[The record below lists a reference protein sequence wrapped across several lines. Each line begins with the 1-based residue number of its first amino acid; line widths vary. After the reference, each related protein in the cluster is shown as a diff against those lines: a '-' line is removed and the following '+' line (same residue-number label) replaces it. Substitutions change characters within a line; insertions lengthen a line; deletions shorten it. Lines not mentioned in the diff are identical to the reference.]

1 MSSYEAAH
9 HSRDEPPYLAPY
21 GLQTAPFPSQ
31 HDDRFLYLDANR
43 QQQLEMLREL
53 TGYNQLLL
61 TVIGEW
67 GIGKTSL
74 KQRYIN
80 TAAPDWLISE
90 INGHPMMDAEEL
102 LSTIAQGFGFIDI
115 PASPAELQNNL
126 YQYLASLQHKD
137 TIPVLVVDDAH
148 ELSQE
153 ALEALFYLSDAEASE
168 GNLLRTILF
177 CEPSI
182 SVMLDSTAIEP
193 LKQRI
198 THSMKLTPFDEQQT
212 AEYLRHR
219 MAVAGLEGSSP
230 FSPTE
235 IKRIYNASEGIPE
248 KINETAHLVLCG
260 DELDDLDILDD
271 ITEEE
276 STAARSLNLR
286 HVIIGAV
293 TILVIAAVLLW
304 REDIRQLFNK
314 PAATSIASVTEDN
327 PQPSETGGAVEQE
340 AAAEKTIQLGIA
352 EPVQQ
357 ATINQEVESNR
368 AKTEETTASGT
379 TEPVSAAGLDEQKP
393 APTLVVSA
401 IEPDPVPASDKQQT
415 LTLKGEGFDA
425 TTRITVEWA
434 NQRKTLLQNRLH
446 LVNENRLDF
455 DITVGTKPDTWVVI
469 VRNPQTGG
477 RATTQFVV
485 KPVATKTAT
494 PAADHPDSLDDLAWL
509 KRQPANHFTLQ
520 LLASPQITS
529 LQEFV
534 KQHDLAGKA
543 VMFETRAKDGK
554 PWYAL
559 AHGSYP
565 SRQAAEQAS
574 QALPAGI
581 KPWIRRFASIQE
593 GLARPPVS
601 VLPAKSVPQGNNLQ
615 DHAAWLWAQDPSHY
629 TLQLLAGRNEQ
640 AVTQFIA
647 RHHLA
652 GQAVFYQ
659 TTREDKPWY
668 VLVMGSFADRARA
681 LGARDKLPADLR
693 QQSPWPRAFS
703 EVHADL
709 SRH

>member
-21 GLQTAPFPSQ
+21 GLQTAPFPSG

-80 TAAPDWLISE
+80 SADSNWLISE

-102 LSTIAQGFGFIDI
+102 LSTIAQGFGLIDI
-115 PASPAELQNNL
+115 PASPAGLQNNL
-126 YQYLASLQHKD
+126 YQYLAGLQHKD
-137 TIPVLVVDDAH
+137 TIPVLIVDDAH

-153 ALEALFYLSDAEASE
+153 ALEALFYLCDAEASE

-219 MAVAGLEGSSP
+219 LAVAGLEGSNP

-271 ITEEE
+271 VVEVE
-276 STAARSLNLR
+276 STAPRSLNIR
-286 HVIIGAV
+286 HVITGAMA
-293 TILVIAAVLLW
+293 ILVIAAVLIW
-304 REDIRQLFNK
+304 QQDIRQVFNK
-314 PAATSIASVTEDN
+314 PAATSIASVTEDG
-327 PQPSETGGAVEQE
+327 PQSIQTGE
-340 AAAEKTIQLGIA
+340 AAGEASADKTIQLGVT
-352 EPVQQ
+352 EPAQH
-357 ATINQEVESNR
+357 AASDSEVESTQ
-368 AKTEETTASGT
+368 AGAGEATASST
-379 TEPVSAAGLDEQKP
+379 TDTAPAAAPDEVKSEPA
-393 APTLVVSA
+393 LVVSA

-415 LTLKGEGFDA
+415 LTLKGKGFDA

-455 DITVGTKPDTWVVI
+455 DISVGTKPDTWVVI
-469 VRNPQTGG
+469 VRNPQTGA
-477 RATTQFVV
+477 RAKTQFVV
-485 KPVATKTAT
+485 KPVVTKTAT
-494 PAADHPDSLDDLAWL
+494 LTANHPDSLEDLAWL
-509 KRQPANHFTLQ
+509 KHQPANHYTLQ
-520 LLASPQITS
+520 LLASPQTAS

-534 KQHDLAGKA
+534 KQYDLAGKA
-543 VMFETRAKDGK
+543 VMFESSTKDGQ

-559 AHGSYP
+559 AYGSYP
-565 SRQAAEQAS
+565 SQQAAEQAS
-574 QALPAGI
+574 QTLPAGI

-593 GLARPPVS
+593 GLASQPVAAAI
-601 VLPAKSVPQGNNLQ
+601 PANSVPQSNNLQ
-615 DHAAWLWAQDPSHY
+615 DHAAWLWAQNPSHY

-640 AVTQFIA
+640 AVQQFIA

-668 VLVMGSFADRARA
+668 VLVMGSFADRTRA

-703 EVHADL
+703 EIHADL